1 MRDGWK
7 TEGPALDELVLGTKD
22 GRKGKRALAIVI
34 TSFQARESLAEHLR
48 RLSRQSRKDF
58 DIIAVYGEKDEF
70 LETPGW
76 AGVLHVREKGRMGCA
91 GANYIGQKIA
101 LQEGYESVILADDDC
116 MPVSDDLVEK
126 LAGSPG
132 DCAMPN
138 AGYGRQEAVPGFIIH
153 HYGILRRGVLE
164 KAGLTYLP
172 FGNGGEDLE
181 LIDRIRKAGMNFSQ
195 ADARVSH
202 PAPAPMML
210 EGGGRLFHYQRGLLL
225 YRLICRMRVSAL
237 RYIAYSLLSGLL
249 MACAG
254 DRGRGVLVFRA
265 LWAGSGMRMF
275 REEVSGPE
283 KASPLPAEDGYER
296 VEPEG
301 GDAVAA
307 IRMLPSLPGLF
318 GKRILLCRTSRPHA
332 VRDLAPLLM
341 ARGSAIEHDGKAYAF
356 GKERGL
362 AHIAAGIILALFLVP
377 LILPAALMLWARG
390 IVCRELSG
398 IDTAGYGVRGR

>member
-1 MRDGWK
+1 MHGTLNAIALWPRRSSQTYGIRLPPLSEVRPPEYFTKSKTPCLPGFTPVNMLVQAGGVSAGRVERRAATVPEPLMRRKLGSAPDSMSGRRMLQSAPSSPSTTSLAAIGLFLPGNILNQPSSGYVMRDGWK
-7 TEGPALDELVLGTKD
+7 KEGPALDELVLETKD

-138 AGYGRQEAVPGFIIH
+138 AGYGGQEAVSGFIIH
-153 HYGILRRGVLE
+153 HYGILRRGALE

-181 LIDRIRKAGMNFSQ
+181 LIARIRKAGMKISH
-195 ADARVSH
+195 ADAGGCH
-202 PAPAPMML
+202 PAAAPMML
-210 EGGGRLFHYQRGLLL
+210 EGGGRLFHYQWGLLL
-225 YRLICRMRVSAL
+225 
-237 RYIAYSLLSGLL
+237 
-249 MACAG
+249 
-254 DRGRGVLVFRA
+254 
-265 LWAGSGMRMF
+265 
-275 REEVSGPE
+275 
-283 KASPLPAEDGYER
+283 
-296 VEPEG
+296 
-301 GDAVAA
+301 
-307 IRMLPSLPGLF
+307 
-318 GKRILLCRTSRPHA
+318 
-332 VRDLAPLLM
+332 
-341 ARGSAIEHDGKAYAF
+341 
-356 GKERGL
+356 
-362 AHIAAGIILALFLVP
+362 
-377 LILPAALMLWARG
+377 
-390 IVCRELSG
+390 
-398 IDTAGYGVRGR
+398 